1 MGYCAAMVA
10 VKGIEMLPIVTLP
23 RRRNT
28 ITMVSS
34 QGLLTTSEVAR
45 LLNVHPKHVYRLLR
59 RGIPA
64 RKVGGDWRFDRE
76 EVLRWAAP
84 SGGAPAELDV
94 SRVAGSAPALLA
106 ANGDVAVELLLDQ
119 VNERGPLV
127 GFVRSDRDR
136 ALELLAAGEVM
147 LAGAHGRAFPTTS
160 AGMRLARIHLVDR
173 EVGLVAAHGKPVPQ
187 TKRLSQLRF
196 AYRPQS
202 AAVVVHLENAAR
214 AEKLDLSKLLR
225 KAGRLASHREVVL
238 AVLRGEYEVGLATRA
253 WAETVGL
260 AFRSLAV
267 ESYGLL
273 LRATDLP
280 RPEIV
285 RICEVAQSKPYLD
298 RIAKIPGYDTTGCGV
313 MRYDPEP

>member
-1 MGYCAAMVA
+1 MVA

-34 QGLLTTSEVAR
+34 PGLLTTSEVAR

-64 RKVGGDWRFDRE
+64 KKVGGDWRFDRD

-84 SGGAPAELDV
+84 SGDV
-94 SRVAGSAPALLA
+94 VETPRVAGTAPALLA
-106 ANGDVAVELLLDQ
+106 ANGDVAVEMLLDE

-173 EVGLVAAHGKPVPQ
+173 EVGLVAAHGKPVPP

-214 AEKLDLSKLLR
+214 AEKLDLGKLLR

-238 AVLRGEYEVGLATRA
+238 AVLRGEYDVGLATRA
-253 WAETVGL
+253 WAAAVGL
-260 AFRSLAV
+260 AFRKLAV

-285 RICEVAQSKPYLD
+285 RICEVAQSKTYLD